1 MANAPTPTSGAPI
14 APDTADPTSGTG
26 YSQRV
31 PAVAQAADIL
41 LLLARSRTETASLAE
56 ICRAVGLHKSKG
68 FAILNT
74 LRSYGFVTKDPSG
87 KTYSLGPG
95 LLTLSR
101 AMLDGTDLVRAADPY
116 LADLAAATG
125 ATALLGLVQDGQ
137 VIVVAR
143 QEAETAIAVTIRV
156 GHRYDLTWGAHG
168 RAVVAF
174 LPPDDQE
181 AVLARGRFAAE
192 DGTGDGDRPHPSPPP
207 DLPGLRREL
216 DEVVRLGYAVD
227 LGRVQPGVSAVA
239 APVLAGGRDGA
250 DPRTPVACVILV
262 GTFAA
267 EQAHSHGDRVAATA
281 RAMAADL
288 RPLLDHYR

>member
-1 MANAPTPTSGAPI
+1 M
-14 APDTADPTSGTG
+14 
-26 YSQRV
+26 
-31 PAVAQAADIL
+31 AQAADIL

-101 AMLDGTDLVRAADPY
+101 AMLDGTDLVREADPY

-137 VIVVAR
+137 VIVVGR
-143 QEAETAIAVTIRV
+143 HEAETAIAVTIRV

-168 RAVVAF
+168 RAIVAF
-174 LPPDDQE
+174 LPPDDRE
-181 AVLARGRFAAE
+181 AVLTGGRLFF
-192 DGTGDGDRPHPSPPP
+192 DGAGNGGGAHPSPPP
-207 DLPGLRREL
+207 DLPALRREL

-227 LGRVQPGVSAVA
+227 VGRVQPGISAVA
-239 APVLAGGRDGA
+239 APVLAGSGGEA

-262 GTFAA
+262 GTFTL
-267 EQAHSHGDRVAATA
+267 EQANAHGDRVAATA
-281 RAMAADL
+281 RSLAADL